1 MVSRQ
6 TTCQVLLIVLLAAS
20 SAWGAPG
27 DDWLGQD
34 KARHFGVTLVLGGGG
49 YGAGALVFESTQA
62 RLLTGAALGLG
73 VGLGK
78 ELYDAGRPTG
88 FSGKDLA
95 WDAVGTATGLALAW
109 LIDTL
114 FFADGGKLRTHPSTE
129 QARALMGAGS
139 PAGGLPVDWNAP
151 CRRAV
156 TLRLP

>member
-1 MVSRQ
+1 MFARQ
-6 TTCQVLLIVLLAAS
+6 TTCQVLLLVLLAAT
-20 SAWGAPG
+20 SARAAPG

-78 ELYDAGRPTG
+78 ELYDSGRATG

-114 FFADGGKLRTHPSTE
+114 FFADGGKLRAHPSTK
-129 QARALMGAGS
+129 QPSALMGAGS
-139 PAGGLPVDWNAP
+139 PAGGLLADWNAP
-151 CRRAV
+151 FGRAV